1 MIEVVEPSVDSRMS
15 AQTPS
20 FAWGGLSR
28 RSDSR
33 PSQVKRMK
41 VKLGISRDEGFAT
54 IEQGRELLIFQL

>member
-1 MIEVVEPSVDSRMS
+1 MS

-20 FAWGGLSR
+20 FAWASR
-28 RSDSR
+28 RFAQIR
-33 PSQVKRMK
+33 FEAKPSERMR